1 MAKQRTKNH
10 RKKTLQPRLD
20 YRLSLLL
27 VLGSVSSARGAVEV
41 PGVVTELLAAG
52 WGERGEL

>member
-1 MAKQRTKNH
+1 MREPFDQCRAV
-10 RKKTLQPRLD
+10 LQPRLD

-41 PGVVTELLAAG
+41 PGVVTELLPAG